1 LRPFKIAWSSARKK
15 LEILINSENSSNQS
29 PLMLLLSIMN
39 LWWLQ
44 IFMCCEKVS
53 GAKII
58 ILSLIISRAHVVMPT
73 CYEPWKIWNNR
84 YALKVLKFLVLLF
97 ARIRQWRLLIVSII
111 QIQFCM
117 NSKANPWLLGCY
129 LYFIRW
135 KRRQRVIQMKE
146 TGDSRGL

>member
-1 LRPFKIAWSSARKK
+1 LRPFLNPQVTNHHWCCYLVSWICDGYKFSCATKK
-15 LEILINSENSSNQS
+15 
-29 PLMLLLSIMN
+29 
-39 LWWLQ
+39 
-44 IFMCCEKVS
+44 FR

-58 ILSLIISRAHVVMPT
+58 ILSLTISSAKAHVVMPT

-97 ARIRQWRLLIVSII
+97 AWIRQWRLLIVSII

-117 NSKANPWLLGCY
+117 NSKAKPWLLGCY

-135 KRRQRVIQMKE
+135 KRMRRVIRWRKLG
-146 TGDSRGL
+146 TFSGYNLL